1 MAFDL
6 TKGVVNSKLGQKIIK
21 DAIDLVPRVYIKIKN
36 GFKKTKYK
44 ETKDTGVG
52 DYNFISEH
60 FN

>member
-1 MAFDL
+1 M
-6 TKGVVNSKLGQKIIK
+6 VNSKLGQKIIK